1 LQDVYLCVHGHFYQ
15 PPRLNPFTGVID
27 REPAAAPYHDF
38 NEKIWDEC
46 YRPNAELGNF
56 GHMSFDLGPTLAS
69 WLQVAHPAT
78 LQLITSAARA
88 TYERTGHG
96 NALAQAYHHTI
107 LPLATS
113 REKRLQIAWG
123 VRDFHRRYGYP
134 PEGLWLPETA
144 ADEETLQLLA
154 EHGLAFTVL
163 APWQAV
169 VEIDTREPYRL
180 DLGGG
185 RSLCVFFY
193 NAALS
198 GDVSFNGDATMDA
211 TRFATHDLAAQV
223 SHARRSAG
231 GSQLLLIAT
240 DGEVYGH
247 HKKYRDLFLAH
258 LLEVDA
264 PAAGYTLTSLAGY
277 LALPPQPAPVLPS
290 SALRPASSWSCPHG
304 VARWDEGC
312 ACTPGDSSWKRPLRR
327 ALRRLA
333 ISLDA
338 LFEAESAGALRHPWR
353 ALESYLD
360 LRDGAVPPAT
370 YWSTHAQRRLRTADE
385 LRLGGLLE
393 MQLMRQAM
401 FVSCAWFFDD
411 LDGLEPRIALA
422 HAHRAI
428 TLAARHS
435 GADLSS
441 GFTTDLAA
449 SRSARTGRSAADLY
463 LEFAQAVADVA

>member
-1 LQDVYLCVHGHFYQ
+1 MQDVYLCVHGHFYQ

-46 YRPNAELGNF
+46 YRPNAELANF

-78 LQLITSAARA
+78 LQLITTAARA
-88 TYERTGHG
+88 TYERTSHG

-154 EHGLAFTVL
+154 EQGLSFTVL
-163 APWQAV
+163 APWQAA
-169 VEIDTREPYRL
+169 VEIDTREPQRL

-185 RSLCVFFY
+185 RALCVFFY

-198 GDVSFNGDATMDA
+198 DDVSFNGDATADA
-211 TRFATHDLAAQV
+211 TRFAVQDLAAQV

-231 GSQLLLIAT
+231 RRQLLLIAT

-247 HKKYRDLFLAH
+247 HKSFRDLFLAR
-258 LLEVDA
+258 LLGVDA

-277 LALPPQPAPVLPS
+277 LALPPQPAPVLPAL
-290 SALRPASSWSCPHG
+290 ALRPASSWSCPHG
-304 VARWDEGC
+304 VARCD
-312 ACTPGDSSWKRPLRR
+312 R
-327 ALRRLA
+327 
-333 ISLDA
+333 
-338 LFEAESAGALRHPWR
+338 
-353 ALESYLD
+353 
-360 LRDGAVPPAT
+360 
-370 YWSTHAQRRLRTADE
+370 
-385 LRLGGLLE
+385 
-393 MQLMRQAM
+393 
-401 FVSCAWFFDD
+401 
-411 LDGLEPRIALA
+411 
-422 HAHRAI
+422 
-428 TLAARHS
+428 
-435 GADLSS
+435 SS
-441 GFTTDLAA
+441 GT
-449 SRSARTGRSAADLY
+449 RSMFGSTRTPDRIRTRRPTSSSIPRGPRH
-463 LEFAQAVADVA
+463 V